1 MRKTALALGTSLF
14 VLVVTAFPAMAD
26 SSLPKPGG
34 GVGGAGGAGGA
45 GGTAFTGANLSPIM
59 VAFVVL
65 AIVGVSVLALQH
77 RRSATS

>member
-14 VLVVTAFPAMAD
+14 VLVVTAFPALAD
-26 SSLPKPGG
+26 SSLPRPGG
-34 GVGGAGGAGGA
+34 GVGGAGGA
-45 GGTAFTGANLSPIM
+45 GGTAFTGANLSPVM